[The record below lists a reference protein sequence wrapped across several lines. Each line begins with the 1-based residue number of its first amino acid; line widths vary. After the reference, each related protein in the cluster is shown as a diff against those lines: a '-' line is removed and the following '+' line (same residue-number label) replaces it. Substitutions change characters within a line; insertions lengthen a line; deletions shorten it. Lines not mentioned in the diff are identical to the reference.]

1 AGGALKKKN
10 AQESYNIYEMLG
22 SNAQHKDTRGKR
34 VGMYEISSNN
44 DLALQVAS
52 LEKKLDS
59 MLNMVPKI
67 AEVCAICNIPGHPT
81 YQCSA
86 SEAYPEFVQE
96 QVNLMNSYN
105 QRPRNDPFSNTY
117 NPGPTQEENE
127 KSNDDP
133 SNATFSYEAPSLH
146 KAEKPYT
153 PPIPFPGRLA
163 KSKQDKN
170 MPAYGKFFKEL
181 NTYKRKYG
189 PNEKVMVSENVSAVL
204 QRKLPPK
211 LKDPGSFSIDITIG
225 GKLVEKAMLD
235 LGASINLMP
244 YSVYLQLVLDM
255 EEAPIHDRELPILL
269 GRPFMATAKTIIDVQ
284 NGLLTMTVLGETVQF
299 KVFESLSHPSSSF
312 DCCSIDVL
320 DSIVFSKFLLA
331 QSNDPLQY
339 VLSQSQNDFDEE
351 VLIEIVAALEALK
364 PYPSTFSPLIEPL
377 GPSTHLIP
385 SVVKPPELELKP
397 LPSHLKY
404 AYLAEFETL
413 PVIIASD
420 LTSLEEDKLI
430 RVLKEFKSTIGW
442 SIADIKG
449 ISPTMC
455 MHRIL
460 LEEGAKPTR
469 EPQRRL
475 NPNMKEVVRA
485 EVLKLLDVGVI
496 YPISDSK
503 WVSVIHVVPK
513 RRGVTVVKNEHKE
526 LVETRPATS
535 WRVCTDYRK
544 LNSDTRKDYFPMPFI
559 DQMLE
564 RLAGHTYYCF
574 LDGYSGYNQIVIA
587 PEDQEK
593 TTFTCSFGT
602 FAYRRMPFGL
612 CNAPATF

>member
-1 AGGALKKKN
+1 
-10 AQESYNIYEMLG
+10 
-22 SNAQHKDTRGKR
+22 
-34 VGMYEISSNN
+34 
-44 DLALQVAS
+44 
-52 LEKKLDS
+52 
-59 MLNMVPKI
+59 
-67 AEVCAICNIPGHPT
+67 
-81 YQCSA
+81 
-86 SEAYPEFVQE
+86 
-96 QVNLMNSYN
+96 
-105 QRPRNDPFSNTY
+105 
-117 NPGPTQEENE
+117 
-127 KSNDDP
+127 
-133 SNATFSYEAPSLH
+133 
-146 KAEKPYT
+146 
-153 PPIPFPGRLA
+153 
-163 KSKQDKN
+163 

-244 YSVYLQLVLDM
+244 YSVYLQLGLGELKATTISLQLADRSVKYPRGIVEDILVQVDKLILPADFVVFDM

-339 VLSQSQNDFDEE
+339 VLSQSRNDFDEE
-351 VLIEIVAALEALK
+351 VLIEILSLK
-364 PYPSTFSPLIEPL
+364 LSQ
-377 GPSTHLIP
+377 
-385 SVVKPPELELKP
+385 
-397 LPSHLKY
+397 
-404 AYLAEFETL
+404 
-413 PVIIASD
+413 VIIASD

-475 NPNMKEVVRA
+475 NPNMKE
-485 EVLKLLDVGVI
+485 
-496 YPISDSK
+496 
-503 WVSVIHVVPK
+503 
-513 RRGVTVVKNEHKE
+513 
-526 LVETRPATS
+526 
-535 WRVCTDYRK
+535 
-544 LNSDTRKDYFPMPFI
+544 
-559 DQMLE
+559 
-564 RLAGHTYYCF
+564 
-574 LDGYSGYNQIVIA
+574 
-587 PEDQEK
+587 
-593 TTFTCSFGT
+593 
-602 FAYRRMPFGL
+602 
-612 CNAPATF
+612 